1 MSTPEQNTSPALNPS
16 DFKYIEMAYAY
27 GEDGFTRNH
36 FGTAETIEKIRKK
49 ANNTGVYRSAYWYN
63 SIDPYSADLFSDFYM
78 DFDSEDDI
86 EKAREDL
93 LFVVWRMHLAPGF
106 NLPMEAFRIYFSG
119 KKGFHLIIPWQYFG
133 YKPSNKLDEVFKWMA
148 EDLNEQSINGTIDLV
163 VYERRR
169 LFRLENSIHQDTGL
183 YKIPL
188 QYHEAAQSPLEAIAE
203 RAKNPREIRYEMP
216 HLVMDAQREFQRYEA
231 ELAEWESVR
240 HRVKPKDV
248 IKKGETPP
256 AVQELIDKGPV
267 KGMRNETAAALVS
280 YWNNQGYEKEEI
292 WDLLLEWNDGSES
305 LKVLKATMESIIRR
319 GYSYSL
325 SRFKALAEGDLGKDN
340 SREDYKQFKKGRF
353 R

>member
-1 MSTPEQNTSPALNPS
+1 
-16 DFKYIEMAYAY
+16 
-27 GEDGFTRNH
+27 
-36 FGTAETIEKIRKK
+36 
-49 ANNTGVYRSAYWYN
+49 
-63 SIDPYSADLFSDFYM
+63 
-78 DFDSEDDI
+78 
-86 EKAREDL
+86 
-93 LFVVWRMHLAPGF
+93 
-106 NLPMEAFRIYFSG
+106 
-119 KKGFHLIIPWQYFG
+119 
-133 YKPSNKLDEVFKWMA
+133 
-148 EDLNEQSINGTIDLV
+148 
-163 VYERRR
+163 
-169 LFRLENSIHQDTGL
+169 
-183 YKIPL
+183 
-188 QYHEAAQSPLEAIAE
+188 
-203 RAKNPREIRYEMP
+203 
-216 HLVMDAQREFQRYEA
+216 MDAQREFQRYEA
-231 ELAEWESVR
+231 ELDEWESVR

-305 LKVLKATMESIIRR
+305 PKVLQATMNSIIRR